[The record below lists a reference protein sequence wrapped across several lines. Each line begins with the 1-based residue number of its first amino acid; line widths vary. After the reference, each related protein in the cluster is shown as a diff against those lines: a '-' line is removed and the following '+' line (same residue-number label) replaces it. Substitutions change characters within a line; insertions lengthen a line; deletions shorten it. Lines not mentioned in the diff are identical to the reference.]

1 MSTTMSPD
9 PMSIVSPSSAPTPA
23 PAVTP
28 RPKTKRSSA
37 SQLRKQ
43 SLAEE
48 VELPTVLPEIPVPV
62 RDFLKHVEEN
72 PGVPIRELL
81 APYLEYET
89 ALRAYFAQKPEHE
102 FVQGNV
108 NLISLFKGDNARLAK
123 IRARNLAQ
131 ETKEEREKYIMALK
145 DEDRKASGEH
155 FLVESLK
162 EFRDNLNVFS
172 EGSLLNMD
180 WSNVVVAGSAVLT
193 PLLKVPEEYA
203 ESKRSLREYYHQKLA
218 PASDIDLFIHGI
230 EEPEEAI
237 KKMEQIERTIK
248 DNILWETTT
257 LRTRNTITIVSQYPN
272 RHVQIVLRLYK
283 SPSQILTGFDVN
295 CSCFAYD
302 GTNVL
307 ANPRALGACMTQ
319 CNDIDLTRRS
329 PSYEN
334 RLSKY
339 SHRGFEVY
347 CDFLD
352 RSRIDPTIFE
362 RSFQKTVGLARLLVL
377 EVLPSPEDRESYVIQ
392 RRQEM
397 GRPQKEYTTGTPKD
411 EKDLKQRVNDEVAEW
426 DFEDISSYQKFSIPY
441 GEKYNAKR
449 IEKLF
454 YKKDLLLNAE
464 WNPMNKPPH
473 REVALHRH
481 PVFFGNMKDIVV
493 DCCGFCPEPADDE
506 ERKIYEEESQIYVSG
521 PITFLHDDPGRQEI
535 GSFYPLGPEDY
546 MDMAYVGSTELL
558 CQAIVE
564 GDVEYVKNWV
574 SQEGVDVNCR
584 DFCGRTP
591 LHLACISAGTVVEV
605 IQVLVDAG
613 ARLVARL
620 QDGRTALHLA
630 AASGRLDIVKILLA
644 RSLKNQE
651 EKDERD
657 ERRAE
662 VEKTVKGED
671 PQNAPST
678 QSDGTDL
685 VMGGVGG
692 PGHEG
697 VDEGR
702 GGDEDEDENDDE
714 EEGSYDQMS
723 DAESGDKKTTTTQ
736 GFVKV
741 QPPEEPD
748 AFDDEDEEDDDIY
761 DINVV
766 DWDHGMSPLHHA
778 IVSGHEH
785 VVEALV
791 SQYGADCLLPMKK
804 YTHNQSEGKKASDAI
819 LTLALPLKIRDVEKR
834 ASMTACLL
842 KLGASSAQAN
852 SFNNTSAFHY
862 AVLATDLD
870 VLDQMFELDKP
881 GVMSVIDNIAGKRHG
896 RHMTP
901 SQTPLISALINYEK
915 EEFKKMAHYLLD
927 HGAKGRVDLESYV
940 YHLHAEDKKQDSTRQ
955 QLTFGG
961 DVMQPIEIA
970 VHLGA
975 YDVITK
981 LVSAGADVSQI
992 IKQTYT
998 EHRWSGTLPVF
1009 GKTVLEYLRDKI
1021 EQCKKFLENYRDPKQ
1036 TRWRERIIFG
1046 PEVLDDIEPGTYRR
1060 YLAEIHLVETNE
1072 ARKAHNEK
1080 GPGKQDDKQIYAS
1093 QAHKAAVEE
1102 LLQSYEKTESLL
1114 LSLGAKTYHELLPE
1128 KKDLAMKEEANRNRE
1143 NRGIFGSNSPDTW
1156 EIERLG
1162 REEEEYKKDCIFMP
1176 LNQVEAPYLGEGDVQ
1191 AGYRRLFE
1199 AIWRGT
1205 PEDAAI
1211 VKELTLGPSG
1221 EGENKLPALR
1231 MAVVDTFGH
1240 STLFVAL
1247 RNRNWEMAKLIMAII
1262 QEQYEIPE
1270 GESAGKRYVLGSDE
1284 DGDEDEIRSTE
1295 GDNEFTIEN
1304 IGVRKGLTK
1313 CDISPFGYLT
1323 ADNMFQSRF
1332 IDRED
1337 HDKLAGTGA
1346 LNGAPWKWTLLS
1358 WAIYKDDMELFRFL
1372 LKLADD
1378 CEENGANKF
1387 MDHSADFS
1395 VNPYGTRRGHTRL
1408 ALTLGRITMLEEIMK
1423 TIPFGI
1429 PFEEL
1434 EESDEELQQQKPQF
1448 YQGLT
1453 VYGTKRKD
1461 WASSSY
1467 PAYGTES
1474 DKKHKPAHVAVS
1486 CGNLASI
1493 KWLLSERPYECLKEF
1508 MIANPNHIRAKIL
1521 KKQGDGLGFMLQKGL
1536 GVETSLLPF
1545 LAVKGWF
1552 EKYPME
1558 TFRFLLSRPGA
1569 IEARTNNSL
1578 NLALYAVSLTAR
1590 RTDLVPVLEEL
1601 LKPEYDADFFARDG
1615 KGCNVLHY
1623 ALSADEIKNMKKV
1636 LQMIPKEVHEVG
1648 WTQRSL
1654 GQSQTPLATWL
1665 KRTGGQKL
1673 DTLRLILKY
1682 SKGRDLGIAD
1692 VEGNLPLHW
1701 AYQCGLPGVLSI
1713 FTEMAPQ
1720 YTRYE
1725 NANGRT
1731 PMEIATSLFLSDVY
1745 CNPPE
1750 GLPYSWQ
1757 LRWTAVDRQ
1766 IYEFYP
1772 PTKQDSSTPES
1783 PKSMDI
1789 NQMDEEE
1796 EPKDGVT
1803 WKVDTT
1809 DLVKTYELG
1818 VSYLE
1823 KYPGKRKLISLNDA
1837 NELAKRVATMKT
1849 KKNEEED
1856 EFDGGDILSFW

>member
-1 MSTTMSPD
+1 MSTSMSPD

-23 PAVTP
+23 PTP
-28 RPKTKRSSA
+28 GPKAKKSSA
-37 SQLRKQ
+37 NQLRKQ
-43 SLAEE
+43 PLAEE
-48 VELPTVLPEIPVPV
+48 VELPPVLPVLPVPV
-62 RDFLKHVEEN
+62 QDFLKYVEEN

-81 APYLEYET
+81 GPYLEYET

-102 FVQGNV
+102 FVQGNI
-108 NLISLFKGDNARLAK
+108 NLISLFKNDNARLAK
-123 IRARNLAQ
+123 IRARNLEQ
-131 ETKEEREKYIMALK
+131 EIKEESEKYIMALG

-155 FLVESLK
+155 FLVESFK
-162 EFRDNLNVFS
+162 EFRDNFNIFS

-193 PLLKVPEEYA
+193 PLLKVPEKYA
-203 ESKRSLREYYHQKLA
+203 ESKKSLREYYHQKLA

-230 EEPEEAI
+230 EDPEEAI
-237 KKMEQIERTIK
+237 KKIEQIENTIK
-248 DNILWETTT
+248 DNLLWETTT

-302 GTNVL
+302 GTSVL

-377 EVLPSPEDRESYVIQ
+377 EALPSPEDRESYVIQ

-397 GRPQKEYTTGTPKD
+397 GRPQKEYTTAVFKD

-454 YKKDLLLNAE
+454 FKKDLLLNAE

-473 REVALHRH
+473 REFALHRH
-481 PVFFGNMKDIVV
+481 PVFFGGVKDVVV
-493 DCCGFCPEPADDE
+493 DCCGFCPEPLNDE
-506 ERKIYEEESQIYVSG
+506 ERKVYEEESKIYVSG
-521 PITFLHDDPGRQEI
+521 PITFLRDDPGRQEI

-558 CQAIVE
+558 CQSIVE

-574 SQEGVDVNCR
+574 SQEGVDVNRR

-591 LHLACISAGTVVEV
+591 LHLACISAGTGLE
-605 IQVLVDAG
+605 ILQVLVDAG

-630 AASGRLDIVKILLA
+630 AASGRLDIMKILLA
-644 RSLKNQE
+644 RSLRNQE

-657 ERRAE
+657 ERKAE
-662 VEKTVKGED
+662 AEKATKGD
-671 PQNAPST
+671 VPDQSAQST
-678 QSDGTDL
+678 QSDSTDL
-685 VMGGVGG
+685 VMGGVGD
-692 PGHEG
+692 PGHE
-697 VDEGR
+697 
-702 GGDEDEDENDDE
+702 DEDEDKDEDDDDE
-714 EEGSYDQMS
+714 EEQEGSYDKMS
-723 DAESGDKKTTTTQ
+723 DTGSGGEKTTTTQ

-741 QPPEEPD
+741 QPPQEPD
-748 AFDDEDEEDDDIY
+748 VFDGEDEEDDDIY

-778 IVSGHEH
+778 IVSGHEYI
-785 VVEALV
+785 VEALV
-791 SQYGADCLLPMKK
+791 SEYGADCLLPMKK
-804 YTHNQSEGKKASDAI
+804 YTYNQSEGKKPSDAI
-819 LTLALPLKIRDVEKR
+819 LTLALPLKIRDVAKR

-852 SFNNTSAFHY
+852 NFNSTTAFHY
-862 AVLATDLD
+862 AILEANLE
-870 VLDQMFELDKP
+870 VLDTMFELDKP
-881 GVMSVIDNIAGKRHG
+881 GVMSVIDNVAGKHSAYF
-896 RHMTP
+896 HKP
-901 SQTPLISALINYEK
+901 AQTPLISALYKYEHEK
-915 EEFKKMAHYLLD
+915 FKKVAHCLLE
-927 HGAKGRVDLESYV
+927 HGAKGKVDLESYLH
-940 YHLHAEDKKQDSTRQ
+940 HLSKEDDSTRQ
-955 QLTFGG
+955 QHAFGR
-961 DVMQPIEIA
+961 DVLQPIELA

-975 YDVITK
+975 SDLIHR
-981 LVSAGADVSQI
+981 LVSAGADINQI
-992 IKQTYT
+992 TQQTYQAQ
-998 EHRWSGTLPVF
+998 WDGLPVF
-1009 GKTVLEYLRDKI
+1009 GKTILEGLRDKI
-1021 EQCKKFLENYRDPKQ
+1021 EACKKFLERHKTPQ
-1036 TRWRERIIFG
+1036 PPRWRERAIFG
-1046 PEVLDDIEPGTYRR
+1046 PGVLEEFEPGTYRR
-1060 YLAEIHLVETNE
+1060 HYAELYRMDTNE
-1072 ARKAHNEK
+1072 ARQKHNEK
-1080 GPGKQDDKQIYAS
+1080 GPPQEDEAQKYRSENQ
-1093 QAHKAAVEE
+1093 KAAAEE
-1102 LLQSYEKTESLL
+1102 LLQSYKEIESFLVG
-1114 LSLGAKTYHELLPE
+1114 LGAKTYHELLPE
-1128 KKDLAMKEEANRNRE
+1128 KKELARQEEAKRAE
-1143 NRGIFGSNSPDTW
+1143 NGVFGGGYLLGSNSADNW
-1156 EIERLG
+1156 EMERLG
-1162 REEEEYKKDCIFMP
+1162 REEEEYKKDCTFLPVIM
-1176 LNQVEAPYLGEGDVQ
+1176 VETPYLGEGDVQ
-1191 AGYRRLFE
+1191 AGYQRLFE

-1221 EGENKLPALR
+1221 EGENKLPALK
-1231 MAVVDTFGH
+1231 MSVVDLFGH

-1247 RNRNWEMAKLIMAII
+1247 RNRKWEMAKLIMAIV
-1262 QEQYEIPE
+1262 QEQHKIPE
-1270 GESAGKRYVLGSDE
+1270 GESAGKRYIISSDE
-1284 DGDEDEIRSTE
+1284 DEGEDEIRSTE

-1304 IGVRKGLTK
+1304 SGARKDLGKFNT
-1313 CDISPFGYLT
+1313 SPFGYLT
-1323 ADNMFQSRF
+1323 ANNMDQSKF
-1332 IDRED
+1332 IDREE
-1337 HDKLAGTGA
+1337 HNKLGGSGT
-1346 LNGAPWKWTLLS
+1346 LSGAPWKWTLLS
-1358 WAIYKDDMELFRFL
+1358 WAIYKDDLELFRFL

-1378 CEENGANKF
+1378 CEDNGAVKF

-1423 TIPFGI
+1423 TVPFGI

-1434 EESDEELQQQKPQF
+1434 EASDEELQKEKPQF

-1474 DKKHKPAHVAVS
+1474 DKKHKPAHIAVTS
-1486 CGNLASI
+1486 GNLSSI
-1493 KWLLSERPYECLKEF
+1493 KWLLSERPYECLKEY
-1508 MIANPNHIRAKIL
+1508 MAKNSSHIYAKIL

-1536 GVETSLLPF
+1536 GVETMLLPF
-1545 LAVKGWF
+1545 LAIKGWH

-1578 NLALYAVSLTAR
+1578 NLALYAVSLAATGTRHIPA
-1590 RTDLVPVLEEL
+1590 LEEL
-1601 LKPEYDADFFARDG
+1601 LKPEYDVDFFARDG
-1615 KGCNVLHY
+1615 KGQNILHY
-1623 ALSADEIKNMKKV
+1623 ALTANEIRDMKKILRMV
-1636 LQMIPKEVHEVG
+1636 PKEIHEVG

-1654 GQSQTPLATWL
+1654 GQSRTPLASWL
-1665 KRTGGQKL
+1665 NRTGGQQL
-1673 DTLRLILKY
+1673 DILRVILKY

-1701 AYQCGLPGVLSI
+1701 AYQRTLPGVLTI

-1731 PMEIATSLFLSDVY
+1731 PMDIATSLFFSDVY
-1745 CNPPE
+1745 CNPPQ
-1750 GLPYSWQ
+1750 GLPYPAMPSSAIEKGLYQ
-1757 LRWTAVDRQ
+1757 FDAPVVRNV
-1766 IYEFYP
+1766 
-1772 PTKQDSSTPES
+1772 STPDT
-1783 PKSMDI
+1783 PKSMDD
-1789 NQMDEEE
+1789 QTDEE
-1796 EPKDGVT
+1796 PTDGVT
-1803 WKVDTT
+1803 WQIDQG

-1818 VSYLE
+1818 VFYLE
-1823 KYPGKRKLISLNDA
+1823 KYLGKRKLISLNDA
-1837 NELAKRVATMKT
+1837 NELAKRVASMRTAKQ
-1849 KKNEEED
+1849 NNGGED
-1856 EFDGGDILSFW
+1856 EFDGGDILHFW